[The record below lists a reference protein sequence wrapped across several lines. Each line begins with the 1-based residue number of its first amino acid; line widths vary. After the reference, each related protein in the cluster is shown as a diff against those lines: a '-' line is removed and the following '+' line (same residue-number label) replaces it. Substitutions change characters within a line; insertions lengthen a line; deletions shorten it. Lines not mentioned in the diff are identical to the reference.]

1 VSSPPFSCISCF
13 NCCGRCAR
21 RRVETES
28 CEFHPVKNRWRSAWL
43 YADVP
48 LEFAVMYC
56 TLSDRPFL
64 SPSRPGF
71 YFRMLFNRPIFP
83 ERLLEVRLSKRTAC
97 GFCWCDIFTRRMPFL
112 SPNQKYQS
120 SWRRWN
126 CCQITQQ
133 HNIYMNK
140 PKSCFPPTLE
150 IPGKLSVSLTTHP
163 YPHVFTRKSR
173 DYTFCLSAWR

>member
-1 VSSPPFSCISCF
+1 MDRDRERTTANLTSWSNKKCDLFWSRVLAAVFVHQLFQPI
-13 NCCGRCAR
+13 CCGRCAR

-28 CEFHPVKNRWRSAWL
+28 CEFHPVRNRWRSAWL

-112 SPNQKYQS
+112 SPNQKYQ
-120 SWRRWN
+120 N
-126 CCQITQQ
+126 TEGDGIVA
-133 HNIYMNK
+133 K
-140 PKSCFPPTLE
+140 
-150 IPGKLSVSLTTHP
+150 
-163 YPHVFTRKSR
+163 
-173 DYTFCLSAWR
+173 